1 MEKEYKQVYVV
12 GHRNPDAD
20 SLVAAHAYARLK
32 RLQGAG
38 HVTAI
43 RSGAANSQSEY
54 IFNRFNTPLPQLMP
68 DVIPKVMHHMQ
79 ESPLCINRKDSLW
92 NALQLVTKEG
102 IDTLPIV
109 DEEGLYVQLLCYESI
124 SLYIMKKTSAPQ
136 RSMLITS
143 LNLIQST
150 INAQCLLS
158 FDEDT
163 VRGSTLLVATS
174 YSNTFKEE
182 FDRENPQN
190 LIVLIGD
197 RIDLQRYVI
206 ERKVAIMIVTNN
218 YILIPEL
225 RVLAQE
231 NGVSVLVSSY
241 DAAST
246 SVMLLYSVPVTL
258 AALDTV
264 AIAHDVPLSKAKS
277 LIEHSTARAVAVV
290 NNQRQV
296 IGLLKEVD
304 LNRKPNM
311 ALILVDHNE
320 LGQGIPGIEKV
331 DIIEIVDHHRI
342 GGFKSSSPIA
352 FINQIVG
359 STCTIIAN
367 LYKTQHAP
375 LDVATASLLLCGI
388 LSDTLGLKSATTTP
402 VDEATADYLASLT
415 QLSIPELAK
424 ELCDASNRIASC
436 SPHEIIEM
444 DRKEYQEGPWK
455 FYISQIET
463 SDPELFIKQKEL
475 YLPILERHQ
484 NENTALFCALLVT
497 DTATLSSYL
506 IIAADEV
513 FLDLIPY
520 PKHTVSIYYLQN
532 VLSRKKQL
540 IPIIGEMIDAL

>member
-1 MEKEYKQVYVV
+1 MEGNYKQVYVV

-32 RLQGAG
+32 KLQGVG
-38 HVTAI
+38 NVSAI

-54 IFNRFNTPLPQLMP
+54 IFQRFATPLPQLMP
-68 DVIPKVMHHMQ
+68 DVIPKVCHHMK
-79 ESPLCINRKDSLW
+79 ENPLCINQKDSLW
-92 NALQLVTKEG
+92 SALQIITQEG

-109 DEEGLYVQLLCYESI
+109 DDDGTYEQLLCYESI
-124 SLYIMKKTSAPQ
+124 SLYIMKKTSASL

-143 LNLIQST
+143 FHLIQST
-150 INAQCLLS
+150 INGQCLLE
-158 FDEDT
+158 FDNDT
-163 VRGSTLLVATS
+163 VRGYTLLVASS
-174 YSNTFKEE
+174 YSNTFKAE

-197 RIDLQRYVI
+197 RYDLQQHII
-206 ERKVAIMIVTNN
+206 ERSVAIMIVTNN
-218 YILIPEL
+218 YILTPEL
-225 RVLAQE
+225 RALAQAK
-231 NGVSVLVSSY
+231 GVSVLVSSY

-258 AALDTV
+258 AALDTG
-264 AIAHDVPLSKAKS
+264 AIAHDAPLSKAKH

-290 NNQRQV
+290 NNQKEV
-296 IGLLKEVD
+296 VGLLNEVD
-304 LNRKPNM
+304 LNRKPNI

-331 DIIEIVDHHRI
+331 DIIEIVDHHRL
-342 GGFKSSSPIA
+342 GGFKSSNPIA

-367 LYKTQHAP
+367 LYKTQHVP
-375 LDVATASLLLCGI
+375 LDEATASLLLCGI
-388 LSDTLGLKSATTTP
+388 LSDTLGLKSATTTA
-402 VDEATADYLASLT
+402 VDLETADYLSSLT
-415 QLSIPELAK
+415 QLSIAELAQQLR
-424 ELCDASNRIASC
+424 EASNLIASK

-444 DRKEYQEGPWK
+444 DRKEYQEGDHK

-463 SDPELFIKQKEL
+463 SDPELFIKQKDL
-475 YLPILERHQ
+475 YLPILEHFKLD
-484 NENTALFCALLVT
+484 NSALFCALLIT

-506 IIAADEV
+506 LIAADEQ
-513 FLDLIPY
+513 FLNLIPY
-520 PKHTVSIYYLQN
+520 PKHTGAIYFLQN

-540 IPIIGEMIDAL
+540 IPIVSEMIDGL